1 MINSIPLRLRYI
13 RNDDLDSIH
22 HLHSLPET
30 NKFNTLGIPEHI
42 DVTKHILDQWI
53 EELNKIPIQCY
64 TFIIERKETNQF
76 TGVIA
81 LNLGKPNYRSA
92 EIWFKL
98 LPEFW
103 GKGYATE
110 AVKEIIHFG
119 FQDLKLHR
127 IEAGCAVDNIASIK
141 VLEKAGMQQEGRT
154 RKKLPLQSGW
164 SDHFEYAILEEDRA
178 M

>member
-1 MINSIPLRLRYI
+1 MIYSTRLRLRYI
-13 RNDDLDSIH
+13 RNDDLQSIH

-30 NKFNTLGIPEHI
+30 NKFNTLGIPENI
-42 DVTKHILDQWI
+42 DVTKQILNQWI
-53 EELNKIPIQCY
+53 EEINRDPIQSY
-64 TFIIERKETNQF
+64 TFVIELNESNLF
-76 TGVIA
+76 IGLVA
-81 LNLGKPNYRSA
+81 LNLGKPKYRSA

-110 AVKEIIHFG
+110 AVNDIIHFG
-119 FQDLKLHR
+119 FHDLNLHR
-127 IEAGCAVDNIASIK
+127 IEAGCAVENIASIK

-164 SDHFEYAILEEDRA
+164 SDNFEYAILAED
-178 M
+178 

>member
-1 MINSIPLRLRYI
+1 MINSTRLRLRYI
-13 RNDDLDSIH
+13 RHDDLESIH

-30 NKFNTLGIPEHI
+30 NKYNTLGFPENI
-42 DVTKHILDQWI
+42 YVTKQILHQWI
-53 EELNKIPIQCY
+53 EDINKDPIQAH
-64 TFIIERKETNQF
+64 TFVVELKQSNLF
-76 TGVIA
+76 VGLVA
-81 LNLGKPNYRSA
+81 LNLGKPKYKSA

-110 AVKEIIHFG
+110 AVKEIIYFG
-119 FQDLKLHR
+119 FHDLKLHR

-141 VLEKAGMQQEGRT
+141 VIEKAGMKQEGRT

-164 SDHFEYAILEEDRA
+164 ADNFEYAILAED
-178 M
+178 